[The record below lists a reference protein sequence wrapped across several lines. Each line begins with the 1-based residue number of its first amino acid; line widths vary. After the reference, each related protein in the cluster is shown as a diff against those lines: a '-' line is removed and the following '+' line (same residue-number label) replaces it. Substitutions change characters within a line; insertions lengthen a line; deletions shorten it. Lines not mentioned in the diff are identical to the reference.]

1 MATKLGRVLTSGRS
15 FTKEALKSSPTS
27 CLVLKASDR
36 EASLCSYIALI
47 RRFFKFKDDDDDH
60 LFELFIVHGYLKR
73 SKLSEETI
81 NPDINANSHFTE
93 EIPKFCNHLG
103 ADFQNLRNEII
114 KT

>member
-1 MATKLGRVLTSGRS
+1 MCFPFL
-15 FTKEALKSSPTS
+15 
-27 CLVLKASDR
+27 
-36 EASLCSYIALI
+36 
-47 RRFFKFKDDDDDH
+47 
-60 LFELFIVHGYLKR
+60 VHGYLKR

-81 NPDINANSHFTE
+81 NPDINANSNLTE